1 MMVEKMLIVEDQG
14 QIRSMLKLALGYGK
28 YVMYEAETG
37 EEAMATFA
45 ATQPNVVLLDVMLPG
60 NVDGFEVCQWIRKK
74 TEGLVYKPYIV
85 MITAKQ
91 QNDDIDTG
99 RKAGA
104 DVYVI
109 KPFSPINLIEVIESR
124 SEHAGPMRIIRKPT

>member
-1 MMVEKMLIVEDQG
+1 MMVEKMLIVDDQG
-14 QIRSMLKLALGYGK
+14 QIRNMLKLALGYGK

-45 ATQPNVVLLDVMLPG
+45 ATQPDVVLLDVMLPG
-60 NVDGFEVCQWIRKK
+60 NVDGFEVCQWMRKK
-74 TEGLVYKPYIV
+74 TEGLVNKPYIV
-85 MITAKQ
+85 LITAKQ
-91 QNDDIDTG
+91 QNSDIDAG

-124 SEHAGPMRIIRKPT
+124 SEHIGPMRVVRKPN